1 MVEFF
6 KEPESEKL
14 VVNSQQT
21 ENNYQE
27 YEQNRNLKNQHDEL
41 IRRLNNL
48 EDVET
53 KPEGR

>member
-27 YEQNRNLKNQHDEL
+27 YEKNRNLKSQHDEL